1 MSFRKFS
8 LGICFIF
15 TMLGARAAETVTVA
29 PELWDR
35 PRSGSA
41 VLEQPA
47 VKQAVGG
54 YLAQPGARLIIHH
67 AAQQESLLQAEEL
80 RAWLVAFAVEAERI
94 VLRSGL
100 RPGEPL
106 KIEVVSAP

>member
-1 MSFRKFS
+1 MSLSRFGVS
-8 LGICFIF
+8 VYPIVA
-15 TMLGARAAETVTVA
+15 MLNAWAGETVSVA

-35 PRSGSA
+35 PRSGRA

-47 VKQAVGG
+47 VKQAVGA

-80 RAWLVAFAVEAERI
+80 RAWLVAFAVEAER
-94 VLRSGL
+94 VMLRGGL
-100 RPGEPL
+100 QTGEPL